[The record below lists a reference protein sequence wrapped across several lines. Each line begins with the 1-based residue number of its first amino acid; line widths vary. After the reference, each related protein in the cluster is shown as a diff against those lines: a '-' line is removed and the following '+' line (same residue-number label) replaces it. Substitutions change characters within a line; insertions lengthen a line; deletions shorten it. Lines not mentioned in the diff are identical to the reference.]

1 MPNWLQF
8 RSILFSLN
16 QKLDYRLSFVVEFL
30 VSHGLNDRH
39 VGENTQWVV
48 YVNRLFALKEV
59 WPLENAFTKK

>member
-16 QKLDYRLSFVVEFL
+16 QKLDYRLSFVAEFL
-30 VSHGLNDRH
+30 VSHGLNNRH
-39 VGENTQWVV
+39 VGENTQSVV

-59 WPLENAFTKK
+59 